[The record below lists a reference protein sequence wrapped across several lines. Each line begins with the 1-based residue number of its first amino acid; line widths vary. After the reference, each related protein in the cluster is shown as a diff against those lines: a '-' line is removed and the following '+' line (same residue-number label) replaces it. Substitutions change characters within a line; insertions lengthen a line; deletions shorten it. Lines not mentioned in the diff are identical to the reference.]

1 MNRRSFIILTGGP
14 GGGKSTLME
23 ELRRE
28 GRFLFLPEAIF
39 TVGGVGIPPSQKQFQ
54 RLMVRAQW
62 GLEDAL
68 TQTLLPDDDRLVL
81 CHRGSLDPLA
91 YWLTRGWEEEEFF
104 SFTCTHREEHYQRY
118 AVVIH
123 LVTAADGAAH
133 AYKRYPEAHRP
144 ETVEES
150 IRLDR
155 LLGQV
160 WQGHPRYY
168 RMDNI
173 GVTWEEKSSK
183 AKQIIRGLM

>member
-1 MNRRSFIILTGGP
+1 MTPRPFIVLTGGP
-14 GGGKSTLME
+14 CGGKSTLME
-23 ELRRE
+23 ELRHE
-28 GRFLFLPEAIF
+28 GSFLFLPEAIF
-39 TVGGVGIPPSQKQFQ
+39 AVGGVGIPPSQKQFQ

-68 TQTLLPDDDRLVL
+68 TQTLQLDDDGLVL
-81 CHRGSLDPLA
+81 CNRGSLDPLA

-104 SFTCTHREEHYQRY
+104 SFTRTHREEHYQRY